1 LSRHLGSKA
10 IEEDRGYGDYTIFGH
25 AAAEQR
31 DEVATA
37 AHSITSSARASSVG
51 EDFEAE
57 HPGSLCVD
65 DELD

>member
-31 DEVATA
+31 DELAPF
-37 AHSITSSARASSVG
+37 HSITSSAPASSVAG
-51 EDFEAE
+51 PSTSSA
-57 HPGSLCVD
+57 
-65 DELD
+65 